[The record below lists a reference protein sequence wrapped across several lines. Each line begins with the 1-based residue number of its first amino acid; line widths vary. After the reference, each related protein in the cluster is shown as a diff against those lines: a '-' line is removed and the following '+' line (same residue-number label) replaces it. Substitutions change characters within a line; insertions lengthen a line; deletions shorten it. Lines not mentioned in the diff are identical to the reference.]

1 MKKIGFKFVIILCRL
16 EGNFSINQFY
26 MFCVCFSLSLSLS
39 NFVCLCLREKI
50 KLQHLEYASI
60 YSGLNTDNV
69 AELQ

>member
-26 MFCVCFSLSLSLS
+26 MFCVCFSLS

>member
-26 MFCVCFSLSLSLS
+26 MFCVCFSLSLS

>member
-26 MFCVCFSLSLSLS
+26 VLCVFLSLS